1 MLQPKKIKFRK
12 YRKKRLKF
20 NFETQKKIRFGF
32 LSLKIL
38 EPARI
43 TTMQLESS
51 YRVLTRKI
59 KKNAKVLVCIFPRTP
74 VTSKPSEVR
83 MGKGKGNLDHWA
95 TQLKAGT
102 VIYKIENT
110 KYKSSSPKFRLIK
123 AKAALSAASSK
134 LPCKCK
140 IMNNNF

>member
-20 NFETQKKIRFGF
+20 NFENQKKLDFGF

-43 TTMQLESS
+43 TTRQLEAS
-51 YRVLTRKI
+51 YRVLSRKI
-59 KKNAKVLVCIFPRTP
+59 KKNAKILVRIFPRVP

-83 MGKGKGNLDHWA
+83 IGKGKGNFD
-95 TQLKAGT
+95 
-102 VIYKIENT
+102 
-110 KYKSSSPKFRLIK
+110 F
-123 AKAALSAASSK
+123 
-134 LPCKCK
+134 
-140 IMNNNF
+140 